1 MEKEETKKKKEK
13 ERKRKRGK
21 QLIGL
26 TLTGLLMEG
35 VVQDRR
41 ASERRMVEYC
51 GSPETKEQTQMK
63 TGDEEAKVRLLRRV
77 FVSYNDFKQAAHI
90 SSHILTAKLHHGYPE
105 EDRHILQALNCAMI
119 IAYARPF
126 SGNRGSETML
136 PELPERFLNGFAP
149 DERALHKVV
158 IKDRNEVLAHSDSTA
173 WRLRLSVIRSSG
185 RTMLAPLHHD
195 TTAPLDEKHT
205 GMLNG
210 MAHKLMDAV
219 FAERVALEKELVD
232 VLPTLSLEDGHVTG
246 DERAML
252 YGGWTL

>member
-1 MEKEETKKKKEK
+1 
-13 ERKRKRGK
+13 
-21 QLIGL
+21 
-26 TLTGLLMEG
+26 
-35 VVQDRR
+35 
-41 ASERRMVEYC
+41 
-51 GSPETKEQTQMK
+51 MK
-63 TGDEEAKVRLLRRV
+63 TGEEEAKVRLLRRV

-105 EDRHILQALNCAMI
+105 NDRHILQALNCAMV

-136 PELPERFLNGFAP
+136 PELPKRFLRGFTS

-158 IKDRNEVLAHSDSTA
+158 MKDRNEVLAHSDSTA
-173 WRLRLSVIRSSG
+173 WHLRLSVVRSPG
-185 RTMLAPLHHD
+185 RAMLAPLHHD

-205 GMLNG
+205 RMLNG

-219 FAERVALEKELVD
+219 HTERVALEKELVD
-232 VLPTLSLEDGHVTG
+232 VLPTLSLKDGHVRG

-252 YGGWTL
+252 YGGWRV